1 MIQVREREVG
11 FSPLLSSPIIT
22 LANRCIFHHFRL
34 MQTMY
39 AGVIRD
45 DARLAAKKLQ
55 KEREL
60 EFQDQAKKRAYLE
73 GVQKVSNPVTEPM
86 KLKQEEVP
94 KSAEGLDFGC
104 KTCEKP

>member
-1 MIQVREREVG
+1 
-11 FSPLLSSPIIT
+11 
-22 LANRCIFHHFRL
+22 
-34 MQTMY
+34 MY

-45 DARLAAKKLQ
+45 EARLAAKKLQ

-73 GVQKVSNPVTEPM
+73 KIQSVSNPVIEPPRI
-86 KLKQEEVP
+86 KKEDIPENGD
-94 KSAEGLDFGC
+94 GLDFGC